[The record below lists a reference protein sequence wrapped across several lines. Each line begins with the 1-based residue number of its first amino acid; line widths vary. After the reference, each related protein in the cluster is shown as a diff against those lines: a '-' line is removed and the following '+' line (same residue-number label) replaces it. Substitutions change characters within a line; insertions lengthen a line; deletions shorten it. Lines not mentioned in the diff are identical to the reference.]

1 MPKQIT
7 TIQKCAWGFA
17 ALFLGVYLLDYVP
30 GIMDANGLMFGL
42 FHMTRIVDIGHLA
55 AGALGVIGALTSGAR
70 RADLFLYI
78 GDVVFNRRSRL
89 FHLPSESDLF
99 EDEFSCQPAAHSH
112 FHRGILDR
120 SQSEPEY
127 CGGMSA
133 QCAKM

>member
-1 MPKQIT
+1 
-7 TIQKCAWGFA
+7 
-17 ALFLGVYLLDYVP
+17 
-30 GIMDANGLMFGL
+30 
-42 FHMTRIVDIGHLA
+42 MTRIVGYRA
-55 AGALGVIGALTSGAR
+55 SGGRRARVIGALHFGAR

-112 FHRGILDR
+112 FHSGILDR